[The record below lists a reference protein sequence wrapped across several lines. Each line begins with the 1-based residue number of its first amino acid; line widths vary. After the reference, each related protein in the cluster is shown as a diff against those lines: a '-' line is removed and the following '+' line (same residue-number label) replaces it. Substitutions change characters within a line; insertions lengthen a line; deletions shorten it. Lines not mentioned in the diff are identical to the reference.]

1 MTVFFSPAVSAVQV
15 SPAPAVRVLNK
26 TLAGLDDPELLG
38 IVRSVPGASTS
49 RVTAC
54 ELLIARHSNPVYSC
68 VQRYRGGPEP
78 AEDLMQVGYVGLM
91 KAINRFDPAV
101 VPHMLGMRP

>member
-1 MTVFFSPAVSAVQV
+1 MQV
-15 SPAPAVRVLNK
+15 SPAPAVRVLTK

-38 IVRSVPGASTS
+38 IVRSVPGASNS

-54 ELLIARHSNPVYSC
+54 ELLIARHRNPVYSC
-68 VQRYRGGPEP
+68 VQRYRGGPES

-101 VPHMLGMRP
+101 VRTCSACGHRLALGRAGPA